1 MKEGKP
7 LCESA
12 DKAGMSEKTARK
24 YLKKK
29 RLPSEMKEASCGR
42 VKVPSRAK

>member
-1 MKEGKP
+1 MEVNIMITDQQYRRLVKMKEGKP

-29 RLPSEMKEASCGR
+29 RQF
-42 VKVPSRAK
+42 